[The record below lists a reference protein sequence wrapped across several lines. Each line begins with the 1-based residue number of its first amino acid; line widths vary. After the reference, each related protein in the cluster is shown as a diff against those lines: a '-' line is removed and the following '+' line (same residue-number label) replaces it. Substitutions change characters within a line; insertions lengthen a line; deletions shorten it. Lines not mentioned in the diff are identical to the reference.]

1 MVPRACPLVKVAVRR
16 LTRRDVP
23 SILASVR
30 RAVSA
35 VLCAALLS
43 LTTAAAAQSPQDL
56 ARAQRLFD
64 EGDRAEQKGDCRL
77 AIEKFSAAMAVIET
91 PQLRLRSGRC
101 HEKLNELREALV
113 DYERARALAKDD
125 EELASLARRQAA
137 LVKARFPSIKLEA
150 PLPMPDG
157 LAITLD
163 GAAISD
169 VSERQIVDAGSH
181 TIRATAPGFLPF
193 EETVNLSNGQL
204 LEVKIALARPPPPPK
219 PEISSTAWIL
229 LGSGGGALVLSVAFG
244 VHSYRLKEE
253 GQEIAARNGCTGD
266 GGSLTCAGDVEGTP
280 DGEELKDLEVQ
291 QNVFV
296 GLSAGTA
303 VAAAALVAAG
313 VAYIFVPDE
322 AAKRTALL
330 PWVGADS
337 FGLVLHGSLF

>member
-1 MVPRACPLVKVAVRR
+1 MVPRACPLVKDAVRR
-16 LTRRDVP
+16 LTAGEVP

-43 LTTAAAAQSPQDL
+43 LTSAVAAQTPSDL

-150 PLPMPDG
+150 PVPSPEG

-163 GAAISD
+163 GAPISD
-169 VSERQIVDAGSH
+169 LKERQIVDAGQH
-181 TIRATAPGFLPF
+181 TVRATAPGFLPF
-193 EETVNLSNGQL
+193 EETVNLANGQL
-204 LEVKIALARPPPPPK
+204 LEVKIALAKPAPPPK
-219 PEISSTAWIL
+219 TEISSTAWIL

-244 VHSYRLKEE
+244 VHSFRLKEE
-253 GQEIAARNGCTGD
+253 GVEIAQRNGCTGE
-266 GGSLTCAGDVEGTP
+266 GGDVTCRGEVEGTQ
-280 DGEELKDLEVQ
+280 DGEDLKDLELQ
-291 QNVFV
+291 QNLFV

-303 VAAAALVAAG
+303 VASAALFAAG
-313 VAYIFVPDE
+313 VAYIFLPGDAPK
-322 AAKRTALL
+322 AAVI
-330 PWVGADS
+330 PWLDGRS
-337 FGLVLHGSLF
+337 FGLVLRGELF